1 MIHLSLTGGYCTR
14 ARAQV
19 ELPAQV
25 KRLLATFSVGV
36 SFGFNSISSV
46 LECLDMRGYV
56 ETLALNITVPLV
68 LAVAILLVALARML
82 CARHRTATALVDTAV
97 PALLKLAFLAYPLV
111 TVVAFGLCRNRFKSA
126 LP

>member
-1 MIHLSLTGGYCTR
+1 MVHVCAL
-14 ARAQV
+14 QV

-56 ETLALNITVPLV
+56 KTLALYMIVPLI
-68 LAVAILLVALARML
+68 LAVAILLVALARMH

-111 TVVAFGLCRNRFKSA
+111 TTAAFGVSRSRFESA
-126 LP
+126 